1 MVKGAKKRLGKMGEE
16 LAARYLRERGYTI
29 RERNWIC
36 PEGEMDIIAEE
47 GNELVFV
54 EVRTR
59 RGRDFGTPE
68 ESITRRKRAKLIK
81 VAEVYLQEHEW
92 HGDWRIDFVAV
103 EFTRS
108 GKLLRV
114 ELIENA
120 IVG

>member
-1 MVKGAKKRLGKMGEE
+1 VVKGAKKRLGKMGEE

>member
-1 MVKGAKKRLGKMGEE
+1 VVKGAKKRLGKMGEE

-103 EFTRS
+103 ELTRS